1 MKKNNTGETVAEIKK
16 ERLKKHLN
24 KEVPNL
30 IQEWV
35 KQLNAPEPFAYMD
48 HDIWGWQ
55 SPYRPILKQDPDSNH
70 ILRRHLRSRAL
81 WRYHTDWEGKLDTIF
96 KLVKQIQK
104 RADEKIGQP
113 QSRQYTH
120 DYRGTALW
128 QAFNCALEQKLAIPY
143 HTNQTSGGAGL
154 RYGAFLLEGSASSEE
169 QRAAIEE
176 EHHHLIWDLTFQL
189 PEMAAIAKEWQEV
202 VELSK
207 KMQDLATKALKEGD
221 IFYPCRFC
229 RRLW

>member
-81 WRYHTDWEGKLDTIF
+81 WRYHTDWEGKLDSIRIWNKILTQEEITSDF
-96 KLVKQIQK
+96 NGDPISRKKLV
-104 RADEKIGQP
+104 ADYPFDTACRYCDLSGNEN
-113 QSRQYTH
+113 Y
-120 DYRGTALW
+120 GTQTNTEVVGGHNTTEDDIESMRVNANSKFDIIPL
-128 QAFNCALEQKLAIPY
+128 ANGRETLAI
-143 HTNQTSGGAGL
+143 H
-154 RYGAFLLEGSASSEE
+154 
-169 QRAAIEE
+169 IEE
-176 EHHHLIWDLTFQL
+176 
-189 PEMAAIAKEWQEV
+189 A
-202 VELSK
+202 
-207 KMQDLATKALKEGD
+207 
-221 IFYPCRFC
+221 
-229 RRLW
+229 